1 MRYYLKRYLS
11 NFQTLSSR
19 LLSRLPSPPTVLF
32 QRAHVHD
39 YDKNDLEWHSEN
51 RFVMRGKVACQQFG
65 ALWCRLRVL
74 GASSFLTLQPS
85 SEPPSLKLA
94 LATIVGLPIVL
105 WVWKC
110 AMMVLFQRKII
121 YMGYIPPNARTE
133 ELFRDVQ
140 PPKDISCEEVRI
152 GGEKGITL
160 YGILV
165 QSMVAATRS
174 EDPTTVMVY
183 FQGNA
188 GNPLSRIPLFSHLI
202 MGPGSR
208 SISKNISPLHNL
220 SILSV
225 APRSYWKS
233 SSKTPTERGL
243 ISDYK
248 HVIQYAHSR
257 FPNSKIILYG
267 HSLGGS
273 VAICLA
279 ATLKD
284 REEFMFVKGL
294 VVENPFESIPG
305 MVKALYTSKWVPYRY
320 LGNMAWDKWDATAET
335 EKVAKEELDSISQI
349 GSKLQ
354 RNEEESEDV
363 KTERTLLGR
372 LLKDMMVIVCEKDE
386 IVPWEM
392 GQSIY
397 AASEK
402 ARSTSESE
410 DGLGRN
416 VVLKKALHE
425 TGWSEAK
432 WLVEMRKYIQDVENS
447 TK

>member
-1 MRYYLKRYLS
+1 
-11 NFQTLSSR
+11 
-19 LLSRLPSPPTVLF
+19 
-32 QRAHVHD
+32 
-39 YDKNDLEWHSEN
+39 
-51 RFVMRGKVACQQFG
+51 MRGKVTCQQFG
-65 ALWCRLRVL
+65 ALWYRLRVL

-105 WVWKC
+105 WVWK
-110 AMMVLFQRKII
+110 
-121 YMGYIPPNARTE
+121 
-133 ELFRDVQ
+133 
-140 PPKDISCEEVRI
+140 DISCEEVRI
-152 GGEKGITL
+152 DGEKGITL

-165 QSMVAATRS
+165 QSMVAATRG

-208 SISKNISPLHNL
+208 SISKNIPPLHNL

-233 SSKTPTERGL
+233 SSRTPTERGL

-248 HVIQYAHSR
+248 HTIQYAHSR
-257 FPNSKIILYG
+257 FPYSTIILY
-267 HSLGGS
+267 
-273 VAICLA
+273 
-279 ATLKD
+279 
-284 REEFMFVKGL
+284 GL

-320 LGNMAWDKWDATAET
+320 LGSMAWDKWDARAEA
-335 EKVAKEELDSISQI
+335 EK
-349 GSKLQ
+349 
-354 RNEEESEDV
+354 DV

-392 GQSIY
+392 GQGIY
-397 AASEK
+397 AAGEK
-402 ARSTSESE
+402 ARLESK